1 MFLKSKHSLG
11 HQLYLESICIE
22 VTDRFY
28 LLPLSCPNNFIKYMK
43 QASTFY
49 IHTYVMISNSV
60 IHDEVS
66 QLVVAD
72 PARQREDL
80 GLCLPVELRLELLML
95 TQSFIERKNL
105 S

>member
-1 MFLKSKHSLG
+1 
-11 HQLYLESICIE
+11 
-22 VTDRFY
+22 
-28 LLPLSCPNNFIKYMK
+28 
-43 QASTFY
+43 
-49 IHTYVMISNSV
+49 MIANSV

-72 PARQREDL
+72 PARQWEDL